1 MSYSKSSH
9 KTALCISAFKV
20 KGYKTQFDLKK
31 KKTVTK
37 ETTDS

>member
-1 MSYSKSSH
+1 MPYSKSSH

-20 KGYKTQFDLKK
+20 EGYKTQFDLK